1 MVLVTSGSNGAA
13 DGRRQDDYAFDV
25 NAEADLFAAIDAADD
40 ATVERLLAADPSIAA
55 ARDEDD
61 VSAVMHALYRGH
73 RQTAEA
79 IAAVLADLDVFEAAG
94 LGRAGDVLRLV
105 TADRSLARAW
115 SADGFTPLHY
125 AAFFGDGATAETLL
139 KAGADPDVRS
149 RNEFAVMPLHSA
161 VAGRRHD
168 VVVTLVAAGA
178 DVNVAQRHGY
188 TPLLGAAENGDAE
201 TFDLLLGASADASA
215 RTDDGRGAADLAR
228 AAGHE
233 SLAARLDPPSVDGT
247 SARPRPA

>member
-1 MVLVTSGSNGAA
+1 
-13 DGRRQDDYAFDV
+13 
-25 NAEADLFAAIDAADD
+25 
-40 ATVERLLAADPSIAA
+40 
-55 ARDEDD
+55 
-61 VSAVMHALYRGH
+61 MHALYRGH
-73 RQTAEA
+73 RKTAET
-79 IAAVLADLDVFEAAG
+79 IAAALSDLDVFEAAG
-94 LGRAGDVLRLV
+94 LGRARDVLRLI
-105 TADRSLARAW
+105 TADRSLATAW
-115 SADGFTPLHY
+115 SADGFTALHY

-201 TFDLLLGASADASA
+201 TVDLLLGAGADSSA

-228 AAGHE
+228 SGGHE
-233 SLAARLDPPSVDGT
+233 SVADRLDSGERERT
-247 SARPRPA
+247 SR

>member
-1 MVLVTSGSNGAA
+1 
-13 DGRRQDDYAFDV
+13 V

-40 ATVERLLAADPSIAA
+40 GTVERLLATDGSIAS

-73 RQTAEA
+73 RKTAET
-79 IAAVLADLDVFEAAG
+79 IAAALSDLDVFEAAG
-94 LGRAGDVLRLV
+94 LGRARDVLRLI
-105 TADRSLARAW
+105 TADRSLATAW
-115 SADGFTPLHY
+115 SADGFTALHY

-201 TFDLLLGASADASA
+201 TVDLLLGAGADSSA

-228 AAGHE
+228 AGGHE
-233 SLAARLDPPSVDGT
+233 SVADRLDSGERERT
-247 SARPRPA
+247 SR

>member
-1 MVLVTSGSNGAA
+1 
-13 DGRRQDDYAFDV
+13 V

-40 ATVERLLAADPSIAA
+40 GTVERLLATDPTIAS

-73 RQTAEA
+73 RKTAET
-79 IAAVLADLDVFEAAG
+79 IAAALSDLDVFEAAG
-94 LGRAGDVLRLV
+94 LGRARDVLRLI
-105 TADRSLARAW
+105 TADRSLATAW
-115 SADGFTPLHY
+115 SADGFTALHY

-201 TFDLLLGASADASA
+201 TVDLLLGAGADSSA

-228 AAGHE
+228 AGGHE
-233 SLAARLDPPSVDGT
+233 SVADRLDSGERERT
-247 SARPRPA
+247 SR

>member
-1 MVLVTSGSNGAA
+1 
-13 DGRRQDDYAFDV
+13 V

-40 ATVERLLAADPSIAA
+40 GSVERLLATDPTIAS

-73 RQTAEA
+73 RKTAET
-79 IAAVLADLDVFEAAG
+79 IAGALSDLDVFEAAG
-94 LGRAGDVLRLV
+94 LGRARDVLRLI
-105 TADRSLARAW
+105 TADRSLATAW
-115 SADGFTPLHY
+115 SADGFTALHY

-201 TFDLLLGASADASA
+201 TVDLLLGAGADSGA

-228 AAGHE
+228 AGGHE
-233 SLAARLDPPSVDGT
+233 SVADRLDSAERDRT
-247 SARPRPA
+247 SR

>member
-1 MVLVTSGSNGAA
+1 
-13 DGRRQDDYAFDV
+13 V

-40 ATVERLLAADPSIAA
+40 GTVERLLATDRTMAS

-73 RQTAEA
+73 RKTAET
-79 IAAVLADLDVFEAAG
+79 IAAALSDLDVFEAAG
-94 LGRAGDVLRLV
+94 LGRARDVLRLI
-105 TADRSLARAW
+105 TADRSLATAW
-115 SADGFTPLHY
+115 SADGFTALHY

-201 TFDLLLGASADASA
+201 TVDLLLGAGADSSA

-228 AAGHE
+228 SGGHE
-233 SLAARLDPPSVDGT
+233 SVADRLDSGERERT
-247 SARPRPA
+247 SR